1 MFHAGVMWATM
12 MPVVLRAKDVELEP
26 QAGMSNMLRVAL
38 LSFVLVAGAS
48 SLEAQSTKGVF
59 LGVQYSGSSVSVTSA
74 AEDLDFGGGYGLH
87 AGLGL
92 SDTWSVLANFDRS
105 VLPGAK
111 NTNDVTLSQ
120 YDALLRMS
128 LLPGASSPFR
138 VFLAAGATARTA
150 NSGRDFEDI
159 SPTGGAG
166 AQLSLTSKI
175 AVNGTA
181 LWTFGKLTRAS
192 QLRNGQEGQFES
204 TATRVQAGISLY
216 LFGK

>member
-1 MFHAGVMWATM
+1 MKHLLST
-12 MPVVLRAKDVELEP
+12 VVI
-26 QAGMSNMLRVAL
+26 SSAL
-38 LSFVLVAGAS
+38 LVGAPS
-48 SLEAQSTKGVF
+48 TAAQSTKGVF
-59 LGVQYSGSSVSVTSA
+59 GGIQYVGSSVDVKSA
-74 AEDLDFGGGYGLH
+74 AEDLQFGGGFGVH

-105 VLPGAK
+105 VLPGVK
-111 NTNDVTLSQ
+111 NTSDVTLSQ
-120 YDALLRMS
+120 YDALLRMN

-150 NSGRDFEDI
+150 NAGRDFEDI
-159 SPTGGAG
+159 APTGGAG
-166 AQLSLTSKI
+166 AQLFVTSKI

-204 TATRVQAGISLY
+204 TGTRVQAGVSLY